1 MRGIRL
7 TLAVL
12 VGIFGASVWRID
24 AGAETAA
31 LDRTHAFE
39 QAYGAS
45 FFDFDGCGDS
55 LSGRIYRQALVDKL
69 MHCPFT
75 DDAKARFR
83 NRSTMQ
89 RRKSAAMIGQ
99 MIEQTGGLPVR
110 LQGMS
115 RTCREQM
122 DSPDYEAIRSR
133 LEAYAAGTASRDD
146 IVPLPCDASQIAP

>member
-7 TLAVL
+7 ALAVL
-12 VGIFGASVWRID
+12 VAMFGVSVWRID
-24 AGAETAA
+24 AGAESAG
-31 LDRTHAFE
+31 LDRTDAFE

-45 FFDFDGCGDS
+45 FFEFDGCGDG

-83 NRSTMQ
+83 TRSTMQ
-89 RRKSAAMIGQ
+89 RRKSAEMIGQ

-110 LQGMS
+110 LQGMT

-122 DSPDYEAIRSR
+122 DSPEYRAIRAR
-133 LEAYAAGTASRDD
+133 LEAYSAGTASRDD
-146 IVPLPCDASQIAP
+146 IVPSPCEAAQITP